1 MKMSIAH
8 ALKEKNR
15 LVKEIERLWSAVQS
29 ENSCLET
36 HKRTTDVKKAWET
49 IKLYGAKLV
58 ELKTKIGNAYQGEI
72 FRKIHLL
79 DETKNR
85 ITKLA
90 NTSGS
95 EDPEVPYRG
104 GEVKINRTAVF
115 SDEMLLAM
123 QRQLQAEANRLQDE
137 IDEFNANTKIDFETP
152 LK

>member
-15 LVKEIERLWSAVQS
+15 LAKEIERLWSAVQS

-36 HKRTTDVKKAWET
+36 HKRTADVNKAFET
-49 IKLYGAKLV
+49 IKLYGTKLV
-58 ELKTKIGNAYQGEI
+58 ELKTKIGNAYQGEM

-85 ITKLA
+85 LAKLS
-90 NTSGS
+90 NTNGS
-95 EDPEVPYRG
+95 EDPEESYRG
-104 GEVKINRTAVF
+104 TKITRTAVF
-115 SDEMLLAM
+115 NDAMLLTM
-123 QRQLQAEANRLQDE
+123 QRQLQGEANRLQDE
-137 IDEFNANTKIDFETP
+137 IDAFNASTKIDFETP